1 MKENYELY
9 EHIYQDAEMACYT
22 IEVLTKDLKDKDN
35 KIKKIL
41 EDILKEYTSYKEK
54 AKNFLENNNQE
65 ISEKGFGS
73 KMMAK
78 IGIKKEVKSDNSD
91 SSIAEMLIQGIS
103 MGSIEIERKINSYDK
118 EVNKDEIKFAEEF
131 KEFQQKS
138 ISELKKYL

>member
-22 IEVLTKDLKDKDN
+22 IEVLAKDLKDKDN

-41 EDILKEYTSYKEK
+41 EDILKEYSSYKEK
-54 AKNFLENNNQE
+54 AKNFLEDNNKE

-78 IGIKKEVKSDNSD
+78 MGIKKEVKADNSD

-103 MGSIEIERKINSYDK
+103 MGSIEIERKINSYK
-118 EVNKDEIKFAEEF
+118 EEVNKDEIKFAEKF

-138 ISELKKYL
+138 ITELKKYL

>member
-138 ISELKKYL
+138 IFELKKYL

>member
-22 IEVLTKDLKDKDN
+22 IEVLTKNLKDKDN
-35 KIKKIL
+35 KIKKLL
-41 EDILKEYTSYKEK
+41 EDILKEYTSYRENS
-54 AKNFLENNNQE
+54 KNFLEENNKE
-65 ISEKGFGS
+65 INEKSFGS

-78 IGIKKEVKSDNSD
+78 MGIKKEVKSDNSD

-103 MGSIEIERKINSYDK
+103 MGSIEIERKINSYEE
-118 EVNKDEIKFAEEF
+118 EVNKDEIKFAENF